1 MDYYDDDFDE
11 EIIDESIETD
21 NKKGKKNSP
30 KKPQPTNNNSSRQDT
45 RSQMGASNSNKDVAQ
60 KSRNGVRK
68 TVNLTKAVVTRRD
81 DDNIDEHYMS
91 KLKNV
96 KSKSTNRKR
105 TDSDDDIEED
115 LDEAKPNF
123 KSQSPKL
130 KKKKVLAKDMSAL
143 DAEAYRISRSVER
156 KSIHSTPPRHNFS
169 QISHVGYYDRFRE
182 ILESDIHGKS
192 MKELETENNK
202 IRDNMKDLNE
212 QLTKI
217 IERTKVSNFAPKKV
231 EFRDKNYDDKIRT
244 TLKEIE
250 NNQKIL
256 ELTATEY
263 TSTKDRLDQIKDPGY
278 LLDVEEKI
286 QKAKADT
293 ETTRKTNKAL
303 GLVNGN
309 VGRDLDGID
318 KADGVAPMIQE
329 ANNKARELAVLQRKL
344 KKLQDQNEKF
354 DEENDTKTSKLN
366 KVKHEYKKIQAE
378 ADRYNIKTED
388 SKLTVQYNNL
398 RKEARNLEE
407 IVRLA
412 TNKNEKFL
420 KSQVERAIEELILSN
435 MKQNENI
442 DRLDTMIEDQ
452 KEVLKK
458 MIEKEEEKN
467 DKNIKDVI
475 AKIKASLDAPASIE
489 EESENMQK
497 GQTKSVSNLTNK
509 PGAKK
514 PKNNIYSDLP
524 LYKAGDKNV
533 KVDSLLNKKDIV
545 KKEVN
550 ALRERVRNGEENVRS
565 QTPKAQNDVKGFTAK
580 PKENSKPNLKN
591 KSHDEVDKSFQQAE
605 QQKLLEVKSEEKK
618 KPAESEI
625 SLKPSF
631 TKPNLFKKSTD
642 SPQKEEE
649 PKAEV
654 TPFTVKKENPLT
666 MKKEGGLKLPDPSEL
681 TLSKHDTP
689 ITLKNPNTQGIFL
702 TNQGASNSKQEELSL
717 PGGFNNQKKPLE
729 NKNDELTLGNNNLK
743 KETNDFNPIN
753 TNLNM
758 NNNKP
763 SNDDDDLGFG
773 NIGGL
778 SRLNRVKK
786 GGANNPSIGNNTISN
801 EKITGL
807 ELPPQQGKL
816 ASNNNTS
823 SQPLTLNN
831 ANSELKLENQ
841 NVFNY
846 EKKEGARVRNVQPQ
860 SDDIFGSQD
869 GFGVKK
875 QNDFGLQEL
884 TLNDQPAVKGGR
896 DRAHL
901 FGNNNDN
908 NKPKEELTLF
918 DNKKPTFADNNNAK
932 GGFDP
937 DDLFGGANKKPF
949 INDPKPLAS
958 NGGNNFTGGKLGETG
973 IPGVRTGRAGVAGR
987 PKQITGQDDDLF
999 GSNNTNKDNGGIMF
1013 GGGFGMG
1020 ILNKEKESNLNSNSN
1035 NLGLGF
1041 GSNLNSG
1048 AGADTETKVEPKRMR
1063 MNDLNKKN
1071 DSTKTKNLADQAQK
1085 GGGGFFDEFEL

>member
-11 EIIDESIETD
+11 DIIDESIETD

-30 KKPQPTNNNSSRQDT
+30 KKPQPNNNSSRQDT
-45 RSQMGASNSNKDVAQ
+45 RSQMGISNSVKDAAQ

-81 DDNIDEHYMS
+81 DDNLDEYYM
-91 KLKNV
+91 KPLKNV

-105 TDSDDDIEED
+105 TGSDDDIEEE

-130 KKKKVLAKDMSAL
+130 KKKKVLNKDMSAL

-156 KSIHSTPPRHNFS
+156 KSIHSTPPKHNFS

-182 ILESDIHGKS
+182 ILESDIHGKT
-192 MKELETENNK
+192 MKELEIENNK

-231 EFRDKNYDDKIRT
+231 EFREKNYDDKIRT

-256 ELTATEY
+256 ELTATDY

-278 LLDVEEKI
+278 LLDLEEKI
-286 QKAKADT
+286 QKAKTET
-293 ETTRKTNKAL
+293 ETTRKTNKTL

-354 DEENDTKTSKLN
+354 DEENDTKSSKLN
-366 KVKHEYKKIQAE
+366 KVKSEYKKIQAE

-388 SKLTVQYNNL
+388 SKLAVQYNNL
-398 RKEARNLEE
+398 RKEAKNLEE

-435 MKQNENI
+435 MKQTENI
-442 DRLDTMIEDQ
+442 DRLDTMIEEQ

-467 DKNIKDVI
+467 DKNTKDII
-475 AKIKASLDAPASIE
+475 AKIKTSLDAPTSLE
-489 EESENMQK
+489 EEPETMQK
-497 GQTKSVSNLTNK
+497 GQTKSVSNLATK

-514 PKNNIYSDLP
+514 PKNNLYSDLP

-533 KVDSLLNKKDIV
+533 KVDSLLNKKDIA

-565 QTPKAQNDVKGFTAK
+565 QTPKAQNDVKGFAAK
-580 PKENSKPNLKN
+580 PKENSKPNLKSN

-654 TPFTVKKENPLT
+654 TPFTVKKENPLI

-681 TLSKHDTP
+681 TLSKNDTP
-689 ITLKNPNTQGIFL
+689 NILKNPINQGIFL

-717 PGGFNNQKKPLE
+717 PGGFSNQKKPLE
-729 NKNDELTLGNNNLK
+729 IKNDEQTLGNNLK

-753 TNLNM
+753 NT

-786 GGANNPSIGNNTISN
+786 GGANNPSIGNNN
-801 EKITGL
+801 EKIIGL

-816 ASNNNTS
+816 SSNNNTS
-823 SQPLTLNN
+823 SQPLTINN
-831 ANSELKLENQ
+831 ANSELKLDNQ

-884 TLNDQPAVKGGR
+884 TLNDQPAAKGGR
-896 DRAHL
+896 DRTHL
-901 FGNNNDN
+901 FENNNSN

-918 DNKKPTFADNNNAK
+918 DNKKPTIADNNNAK

-937 DDLFGGANKKPF
+937 DDLFGGPNKKPF
-949 INDPKPLAS
+949 INDPKPLGS
-958 NGGNNFTGGKLGETG
+958 NGGSNFTGGKLGETG
-973 IPGVRTGRAGVAGR
+973 IPGVRSGRAGIAGR
-987 PKQITGQDDDLF
+987 PKQINGQDDDLF
-999 GSNNTNKDNGGIMF
+999 GSSNTTKDTGANMF
-1013 GGGFGMG
+1013 GFGMG
-1020 ILNKEKESNLNSNSN
+1020 IMNKEKESNSN

-1041 GSNLNSG
+1041 GSNFNSNLNSG

-1071 DSTKTKNLADQAQK
+1071 DSTKTKTLADQAQK